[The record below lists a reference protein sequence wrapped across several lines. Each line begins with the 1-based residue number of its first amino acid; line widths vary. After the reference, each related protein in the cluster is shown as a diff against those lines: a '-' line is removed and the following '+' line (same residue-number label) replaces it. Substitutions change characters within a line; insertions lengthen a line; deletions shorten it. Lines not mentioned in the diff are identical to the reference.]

1 MTREDRLKACRYYKG
16 EAESPFTDR
25 DKNVL
30 WMYEDF
36 WVRAG
41 DSQVTISEYQAYV
54 KNDQYPNIPIGLKA
68 LLFNRISRTS
78 YGGDF
83 QALSR
88 LTDLLDEYYK

>member
-25 DKNVL
+25 DKNAL

-41 DSQVTISEYQAYV
+41 DSEDTISEYKAYV
-54 KNDQYPNIPIGLKA
+54 KNDQHPNVPIGLKA
-68 LLFNRISRTS
+68 LLLNRISRMC
-78 YGGDF
+78 YDGDSEDS
-83 QALSR
+83 AY
-88 LTDLLDEYYK
+88 LTDILDKYYK